1 MSLPITSSSRFDKL
15 VEALDL
21 SALPLQEQ
29 NELLLD
35 LNSVIFK
42 SSLLTMIEGMD
53 EPTREEFAVLIMEE
67 EASEEE
73 LETFLMEKVPGA
85 EAAVQQAV
93 ESLADDIL
101 AVSDTD

>member
-1 MSLPITSSSRFDKL
+1 MTSQPTSSNRFDKL

-21 SALPLQEQ
+21 SALPLEEQ

-42 SSLLTMIEGMD
+42 SSLLTMIETMD
-53 EPTREEFAVLIMEE
+53 EPTRDEFAVLMEE

-73 LETFLMEKVPGA
+73 LEAFLMEKVPGA

>member
-1 MSLPITSSSRFDKL
+1 MTPLPTSFNRFDKL

-21 SALPLQEQ
+21 SALPLEEQ

-42 SSLLTMIEGMD
+42 SSLLTMIEAMD
-53 EPTREEFAVLIMEE
+53 EPTREEFAVLMEE
-67 EASEEE
+67 EASEED
-73 LETFLMEKVPGA
+73 LEAFLMEKVPGA

>member
-1 MSLPITSSSRFDKL
+1 MTPLPTSSNRFDKL

-21 SALPLQEQ
+21 SALPLEEQ

-42 SSLLTMIEGMD
+42 SSLLTMIETMD
-53 EPTREEFAVLIMEE
+53 EPTREEFAVLMEE
-67 EASEEE
+67 EASEED
-73 LETFLMEKVPGA
+73 LEAFLMEKVPGA

>member
-1 MSLPITSSSRFDKL
+1 MTSQPTSSNRFDKL

-21 SALPLQEQ
+21 SALPLEEQ

-42 SSLLTMIEGMD
+42 SSLLTMIENMD
-53 EPTREEFAVLIMEE
+53 EPTREEFAVLMEE
-67 EASEEE
+67 EASEED
-73 LETFLMEKVPGA
+73 LEAFLMEKVPGA

>member
-1 MSLPITSSSRFDKL
+1 MDTPSNTNRFDKL

-21 SALPLQEQ
+21 SALPLEEQ

-42 SSLLTMIEGMD
+42 SSLLTMIESMS
-53 EPTREEFAVLIMEE
+53 EETREEFAALMEQ

-73 LETFLMEKVPGA
+73 LEAFLMEKVPGA
-85 EAAVQQAV
+85 EKAVQQAV

-101 AVSDTD
+101 AVSGIE

>member
-53 EPTREEFAVLIMEE
+53 EPTREEFAVLMEE

>member
-1 MSLPITSSSRFDKL
+1 MDTPGNTNRFDKL

-21 SALPLQEQ
+21 SALPLEEQ

-42 SSLLTMIEGMD
+42 SSLLTMIEGMN
-53 EPTREEFAVLIMEE
+53 EETREEFALLMEQE
-67 EASEEE
+67 VSEEE
-73 LETFLMEKVPGA
+73 LEKFLMEKVPGA
-85 EAAVQQAV
+85 EKAVQQAV

-101 AVSDTD
+101 AVSDID